1 MMAKKFFEFLAT
13 ILVAVGWLVFAC
25 VPAHALFGAGDVV
38 FDPTMY
44 ASQLQQLQQET
55 QTVLTEAQQL
65 QYMIRNTTGGYA
77 GVWQSSQSMLDEL
90 GGIIQQQGG
99 LSYTLSNLQSQFQQQ
114 FPGYA
119 VPPNP
124 DQ

>member
-1 MMAKKFFEFLAT
+1 MKEKRFFEFMST
-13 ILVAVGWLVFAC
+13 ILVAVGWLLFAC

-65 QYMIRNTTGGYA
+65 
-77 GVWQSSQSMLDEL
+77 
-90 GGIIQQQGG
+90 
-99 LSYTLSNLQSQFQQQ
+99 LSLIHI
-114 FPGYA
+114 
-119 VPPNP
+119 
-124 DQ
+124 